1 MQEDVGVLEF
11 KEQPK
16 YVQEL
21 TDLPY
26 NQVGPAN
33 ESSQFIFYKKKR
45 MLWFDSNKS
54 YWISFAYA
62 L

>member
-1 MQEDVGVLEF
+1 MKEYVGVLEF

-16 YVQEL
+16 YVPEL

-33 ESSQFIFYKKKR
+33 ESSQFIFIKKE
-45 MLWFDSNKS
+45 SND
-54 YWISFAYA
+54 